1 MGTRFDDLTEV
12 APSAS
17 RPSPRSRWMGAA
29 ALAAVYFVTAKLG
42 LELAIDPGNA
52 TALWA
57 PTGISLAALLLFGMR
72 LWPGVTLGAFLAN
85 ATTDVSLATTAA
97 IAVGNTLEAVIGAY
111 LLNRVGFRTTLERVH
126 DVIAF
131 VTIAGI
137 VSTMVSATV
146 GVTSL
151 WLSGAIR
158 FVDYDNQ
165 WTVWWIGDVMG
176 NLFVATFL
184 LVWWSK
190 PLERNE
196 RRAVEALGLLVSLVV
211 LGRVAFFGGHTP
223 SSYFVFPLLIWA
235 TLRFRQHGA
244 ATSISVFAAIGVWA
258 TLSGERPFG
267 GQDLI
272 ERIAILQG
280 VMGAASVGT
289 FVLAATIAE
298 RERADE
304 RREASISLLEAT
316 LDSTA
321 DGILVVD
328 RSGKVVAFN
337 QMFAETWGLPDD
349 MLASGDDN
357 RFLEYVVDQ
366 LLDPH
371 EFLDKVRELYLS
383 PEARSTD
390 VLKFKDGRIVE
401 RYSQPQKIGRETVG
415 RVWSF
420 RDVTE
425 QRHAEQLKAT
435 FMDMAAHELRSPVAV
450 IVGMASTMLDTWD
463 ESGTG
468 ERRELLKA
476 IGRQGMRLSRLLDT
490 LLLRSQI
497 ESGKLRVRPEPLEVA
512 HIVHGMVSELGYED
526 VRVTCPQGLTAVVDR
541 QHFEHI
547 LVNYLVNAQKYGRGP
562 VSIEVT
568 EADGFVQLC
577 VMDRGKGVSEKFV
590 PLLFERFE
598 RAPESITG
606 PGSGLGLA
614 IVRALAEAE
623 GGSVWYEPNSPSGAR
638 FYARLPSAH
647 VVRQEASA
655 AVDDRDTGSSHR
667 DSGAPTSLRRDTP
680 S

>member
-1 MGTRFDDLTEV
+1 MGARLDDLTEV

-29 ALAAVYFVTAKLG
+29 ALAAGYFVTAKLG

-57 PTGISLAALLLFGMR
+57 PTGISLAALLLFGIR

-85 ATTDVSLATTAA
+85 ATTDVSLAATAA
-97 IAVGNTLEAVIGAY
+97 IAVGNTLEVVIGAY
-111 LLNRVGFRTTLERVH
+111 LLNRVGFRTALERVR
-126 DVIAF
+126 DVVAF
-131 VTIAGI
+131 VAFAGI
-137 VSTMVSATV
+137 VSTMVGATV
-146 GVTSL
+146 GASSL

-165 WTVWWIGDVMG
+165 WTVWWIGDAMG

-190 PLERNE
+190 PLERIE
-196 RRAVEALGLLVSLVV
+196 GRRAMEALGLLVSLVV
-211 LGRVAFFGGHTP
+211 LGRLAFFDGHTP

-244 ATSISVFAAIGVWA
+244 VTSISVFAAIGVWA

-272 ERIAILQG
+272 ESIAILQG
-280 VMGAASVGT
+280 VMGAASVGML
-289 FVLAATIAE
+289 VLAATIAE

-304 RREASISLLEAT
+304 RRETSISLLEAT

-321 DGILVVD
+321 DGILAVD
-328 RSGKVVAFN
+328 RSGRIVAVN
-337 QMFAETWGLPDD
+337 QMFAEVWGLPDD
-349 MLASGDDN
+349 LLASGDHN
-357 RFLEYVVDQ
+357 RLLEYVVDQ
-366 LLDPH
+366 LLDPD
-371 EFLDKVRELYLS
+371 EFLDKVRELYSS

-401 RYSQPQKIGRETVG
+401 RYSLPQKIGRETVG

-425 QRHAEQLKAT
+425 QRRAEQLKAT
-435 FMDMAAHELRSPVAV
+435 FMDMVAHELRSPVAV
-450 IVGMASTMLDTWD
+450 IVGAASTMLDNWD

-476 IGRQGMRLSRLLDT
+476 IGRQGMRLSRLLDA

-497 ESGKLRVRPEPLEVA
+497 ESGKLRARPEPLEVA
-512 HIVHGMVSELGYED
+512 RIVHEVVSELGYED
-526 VRVTCPQGLTAVVDR
+526 VRVTCPPGLAAVVDR

-547 LVNYLVNAQKYGRGP
+547 LVNYLVNAQKYGRRP

-568 EADGFVQLC
+568 EAGGFVQLC

-598 RAPESITG
+598 RAPESITA

-614 IVRALAEAE
+614 IVRALAEAQ

-655 AVDDRDTGSSHR
+655 AADDRETR
-667 DSGAPTSLRRDTP
+667 F
-680 S
+680 